1 MASKRSSRA
10 YSDESL
16 STENALPYNPPSYR
30 SRRNS
35 RNSIK
40 EEMSESAISA
50 EKGKL
55 RKALSNDEVAISEVF
70 TSTPIHAPLKIV
82 PMHPT
87 FTSPPAIPVAPLEGR
102 PLNFGVVIPGV
113 YRSSYPK
120 PPDYDYLKGLKL
132 KTVITLV
139 KKEELDEELRS
150 FTTQNGIVHKRIYMQ
165 GTKKEAIPLSTMT
178 SILEIML
185 DRQNH
190 PVLLHCNQG
199 KHRTGCVVGV
209 ARKLSG
215 WSLPT
220 VLDEYRTYAEPKIR
234 DCDLKYIT
242 AFQPASLNLSVV
254 QSVSF
259 NPVQLR
265 TFLRTLIFSSFVMVI
280 WLVSGSQITI
290 THSAEAYS

>member
-16 STENALPYNPPSYR
+16 STENSLPYNPPSYR

-40 EEMSESAISA
+40 EEMSETIISL
-50 EKGKL
+50 EKEKM
-55 RKALSNDEVAISEVF
+55 RKGLTNDDVAVSDVF

-87 FTSPPAIPVAPLEGR
+87 FTSSPAIPAAPLEGR

-120 PPDYDYLKGLKL
+120 PPDYDYIRGLKL

-139 KKEELDEELRS
+139 KKDELDEELRS
-150 FTTQNGIVHKRIYMQ
+150 FTVQNGIMHKRIYMQ

-220 VLDEYRTYAEPKIR
+220 VLDEYKSYAEPKIR
-234 DCDLKYIT
+234 DCDLDYIT
-242 AFQPASLNLSVV
+242 EFQTATLELSVGQPV
-254 QSVSF
+254 TFS
-259 NPVQLR
+259 PVQVR
-265 TFLRTLIFSSFVMVI
+265 TFLRTLLFSSFVMVI
-280 WLVSGSQITI
+280 WLVSGSQMTV
-290 THSAEAYS
+290 TQPVDAYS